1 MSEKRIKPL
10 RIIKRK
16 SGGDCSRQIVFRNN
30 NNIDTE
36 SDNESLP
43 FLAEGGK
50 EMEADQKPDE
60 PTYCCCFS

>member
-16 SGGDCSRQIVFRNN
+16 TGIDSRRQILFRNN
-30 NNIDTE
+30 NNIDIE

-43 FLAEGGK
+43 FLAEGGN
-50 EMEADQKPDE
+50 EMEAV
-60 PTYCCCFS
+60 